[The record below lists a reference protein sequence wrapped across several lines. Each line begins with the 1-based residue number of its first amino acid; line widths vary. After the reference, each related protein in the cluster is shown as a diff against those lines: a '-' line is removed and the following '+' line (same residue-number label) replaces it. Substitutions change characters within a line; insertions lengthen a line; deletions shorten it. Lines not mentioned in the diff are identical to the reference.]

1 MPISPKGVVAG
12 VATAA
17 LLILGIDA
25 TTTALAGGSAH
36 DSNGQA
42 LRLASQPVAATK
54 LASRARHTITYR
66 AGWRG
71 QTVTPAGLWS
81 TPVDPGL
88 YEVTFN
94 AMLWDQTAQGPANFV
109 CGVLDLD
116 DVRHRRPDDLR
127 RRVGAVPG
135 RYQRRSAGGRV
146 RCCHRPGAGRVDP
159 GCGVLPRHGH
169 VPVLQAAERQLHAD
183 RLAGEAG
190 RLAARARP
198 TAAVRHEP
206 LRHDRLNEAGAG
218 AAWTAPAVRLTGR
231 AARGTLPN
239 CVRNTD
245 RR

>member
-1 MPISPKGVVAG
+1 VPISPKGVVAG

-17 LLILGIDA
+17 LLILGIVA

-109 CGVLDLD
+109 CGVLDLETFGTD
-116 DVRHRRPDDLR
+116 DQTIYVAASAPYLGATNGGPPAAVSGAATVRVREGSTP
-127 RRVGAVPG
+127 GAVCFPDTG
-135 RYQRRSAGGRV
+135 TFQFFKPLNVSFTRIDSREKRV
-146 RCCHRPGAGRVDP
+146 ASPLALG
-159 GCGVLPRHGH
+159 
-169 VPVLQAAERQLHAD
+169 RQL
-183 RLAGEAG
+183 RS
-190 RLAARARP
+190 
-198 TAAVRHEP
+198 
-206 LRHDRLNEAGAG
+206 
-218 AAWTAPAVRLTGR
+218 
-231 AARGTLPN
+231 GTNPFGT
-239 CVRNTD
+239 TD
-245 RR
+245 